1 LESLSS
7 HDFGGETKVIENLKG
22 KHVIILGKGNSGR
35 ICPFDADETWGVNNV
50 AGQTVPCPDCD
61 NGKIDNKPCPKCNG
75 TNVLLM
81 YPQKIHK
88 LFAFD
93 ESLEQQYTDEMK
105 KYAPIVSFQ
114 KYADVKYPLEDI
126 LIEFN
131 TRYFTN
137 TISYMIA
144 YAIHCKVKKISVY
157 GVDVSFGAPYAQENR
172 GVEYWM
178 GRAEQCGIEV
188 YCPDKSHLL
197 RTVYGNL
204 YGEIGHCNMLL
215 YVHERINLINLLP
228 REGTYSDSIKAQ
240 NAWWVLFPKE
250 DEAKAHGLQVQRG
263 TDGSM
268 SFGFLPGF
276 NGDYV
281 SDVQMPPE
289 VWAYLRELLRDL
301 ESKGKLPFGAIS
313 VYEKLILA
321 KEEPK
326 SEVGSRNDP
335 IDAKNKEV

>member
-1 LESLSS
+1 MESLGIN
-7 HDFGGETKVIENLKG
+7 DFKSEKTVNNNLSG

-35 ICPFDADETWGVNNV
+35 ICTFDADEVWGVNNV
-50 AGQTVPCPDCD
+50 ASQTVPCPDCD
-61 NGKIDNKPCPKCNG
+61 KGKIKDQDCPRCNG
-75 TNVLLM
+75 TNAILM
-81 YPQKIHK
+81 YPQKFHK

-93 ESLEQQYTDEMK
+93 ESLEPQYTDDMK
-105 KYAPIVSFQ
+105 KYAPIVSSQ
-114 KYADVKYPLEDI
+114 KYADIPYPLDSI
-126 LIEFN
+126 LKEFN

-144 YAIHCKVKKISVY
+144 YAIYNKVKKISVY

-178 GRAEQCGIEV
+178 GRAEQSGIEV

-215 YVHERINLINLLP
+215 YVHERLNLINLLP
-228 REGTYSDSIKAQ
+228 HSGTYSEAIKAQ

-250 DEAKAHGLQVQRG
+250 DEAKAHGLQVQRSP
-263 TDGSM
+263 DGSM
-268 SFGFLPGF
+268 TFGFTSGST
-276 NGDYV
+276 GEYV

-289 VWAYLRELLRDL
+289 VWLYLKNLLIDM
-301 ESKGKLPFGAIS
+301 EAKGQLPFGVIS
-313 VYEKLILA
+313 AYEKIVLA
-321 KEEPK
+321 KEEPLSK
-326 SEVGSRNDP
+326 VGSRNDP
-335 IDAKNKEV
+335 ATK